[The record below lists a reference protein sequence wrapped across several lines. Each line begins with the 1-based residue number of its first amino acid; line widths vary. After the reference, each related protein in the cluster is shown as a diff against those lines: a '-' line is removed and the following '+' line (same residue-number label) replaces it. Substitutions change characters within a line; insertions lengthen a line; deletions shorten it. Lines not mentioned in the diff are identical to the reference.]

1 VSGSVV
7 RGPMPPLPVMAPLG
21 SPPSGAAGPGL
32 ANSSG
37 ARVLDFR
44 RRGAPPRRRRRHPLL
59 LLLRPLAVAVLVVL
73 LPLGLA
79 AWVLTSRRFELADV
93 VVEGG
98 TQRVKPAWVRQALA
112 PYRGKNLVRLPLTE
126 LAEAVQKNPW
136 VQSVELQKEL
146 PGRLRVALTERRPV
160 ALLRSGVGGRGARG
174 ANGATGAS
182 EPGGLV
188 YADPDGQPIVEVDSV
203 PEARKAG
210 LLEVFF
216 SRPVPGGMAGALE
229 VAGELGRVRPDW
241 AAALTRIDVLGEEDF
256 RLHTEALPFPL
267 LVTRGEVGP
276 KARRLEELL
285 PELERRYPVIESVDL
300 RFSRRIVVQ
309 PGIPAAGTGAVAGAQ
324 T

>member
-7 RGPMPPLPVMAPLG
+7 RGPMPPLPAVTPLG
-21 SPPSGAAGPGL
+21 AAAVPATGGTGTG
-32 ANSSG
+32 G

-59 LLLRPLAVAVLVVL
+59 LLARPLAAAVGVVL
-73 LPLGLA
+73 LPLGVG
-79 AWVLTSRRFELADV
+79 AWVLTSHRFALADV

-98 TQRVKPAWVRQALA
+98 TQRVKPEWVRQALA
-112 PYRGKNLVRLPLTE
+112 PYRGANLLRLPL
-126 LAEAVQKNPW
+126 AEAAAVLQKNPW

-160 ALLRSGVGGRGARG
+160 ALLRSG
-174 ANGATGAS
+174 
-182 EPGGLV
+182 EGLV
-188 YADPDGQPIVEVDSV
+188 YADPDGRPIMQVDSV
-203 PEARKAG
+203 PEAHKAG

-216 SRPVPGGMAGALE
+216 SHPVPGGMESALE

-241 AAALTRIDVLGEEDF
+241 SAALTRIDVLGEEDF
-256 RLHTEALPFPL
+256 RLHTDALPFSL
-267 LVTRGEVGP
+267 VVTRGEVGP

-285 PELERRYPVIESVDL
+285 PELERRYPAIDSVDL

-309 PGIPAAGTGAVAGAQ
+309 PGAAAHTGAGAGAQ
-324 T
+324 I

>member
-7 RGPMPPLPVMAPLG
+7 RGPMPPLPPLPVVTPLG
-21 SPPSGAAGPGL
+21 SPPPGAGGPGL

-44 RRGAPPRRRRRHPLL
+44 RRGSPPRRRRRHPLL
-59 LLLRPLAVAVLVVL
+59 LLLRPLA
-73 LPLGLA
+73 G
-79 AWVLTSRRFELADV
+79 ADV

-160 ALLRSGVGGRGARG
+160 ALLRSGVGGRGANG
-174 ANGATGAS
+174 ANGAS

-256 RLHTEALPFPL
+256 RLHTEALPFPVV
-267 LVTRGEVGP
+267 VTRGEVGP

-309 PGIPAAGTGAVAGAQ
+309 PGAPPAGTGAGAGAQ

>member
-7 RGPMPPLPVMAPLG
+7 RGPMPPVP
-21 SPPSGAAGPGL
+21 PPSGPPLAAGATAG
-32 ANSSG
+32 ASG

-44 RRGAPPRRRRRHPLL
+44 RRGAPVKRRRRHPLL
-59 LLLRPLAVAVLVVL
+59 LLVQPLATALLVVL

-79 AWVLTSRRFELADV
+79 VWVLTSRRFQLAEV

-98 TQRVKPAWVRQALA
+98 TQRVKPDWVQGALA
-112 PYRGKNLVRLPLTE
+112 AYRGKNLVRLSLG
-126 LAEAVQKNPW
+126 EAAALLKRNPW
-136 VQSVELQKEL
+136 VDAVEIQKEL
-146 PGRLRVALTERRPV
+146 PGQLRVELTEKRPV
-160 ALLRSGVGGRGARG
+160 ALLRSGGQ
-174 ANGATGAS
+174 
-182 EPGGLV
+182 LV
-188 YADPDGQPIVEVDSV
+188 YADTGGQAITPVDSL

-210 LLEVFF
+210 LLEVTF
-216 SRPVPGGMAGALE
+216 SRPVQGAVASALE

-241 AAALTRIDVLGEEDF
+241 AAALTQIEVLGEEDF

-267 LVTRGEVGP
+267 LVTRGQVGP

-285 PELERRYPVIESVDL
+285 PELQRRYPVIESVDL

-309 PGIPAAGTGAVAGAQ
+309 PGAPLPAAAAGAGAQ